1 MQDST
6 PAIVY
11 EGIEKN
17 FGSLKVLQ
25 GISGSINRG
34 EVVAV
39 IGSSGCG
46 KVRFCGAS
54 IAWRKLTEG
63 V

>member
-6 PAIVY
+6 RQLSMRALRKTLV
-11 EGIEKN
+11 
-17 FGSLKVLQ
+17 SKVLQ

-39 IGSSGCG
+39 IGSSVV
-46 KVRFCGAS
+46 VRVRLRCFNRLEK
-54 IAWRKLTEG
+54 IDRG
-63 V
+63 VWK